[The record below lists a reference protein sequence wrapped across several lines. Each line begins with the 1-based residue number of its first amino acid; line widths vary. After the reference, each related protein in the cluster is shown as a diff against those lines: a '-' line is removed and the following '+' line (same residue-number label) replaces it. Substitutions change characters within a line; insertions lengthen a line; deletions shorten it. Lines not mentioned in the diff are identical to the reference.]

1 MDEPTNHLDIISR
14 EILADALSDYKGT
27 ICFITHDRTLINQVA
42 NKIIDVTGGKPRI
55 LEGNLQDYD
64 FETNPI
70 PPFANSQSNKS
81 KIKPK
86 IRPNVRPKI

>member
-55 LEGNLQDYD
+55 LEVNLQDYD
-64 FETNPI
+64 FETKRYKI
-70 PPFANSQSNKS
+70 SMFDDKRV
-81 KIKPK
+81 KIKLIK
-86 IRPNVRPKI
+86 